1 MNNMQYSDVD
11 PTVISNMSFSQLD
24 NLMTAEAKD
33 IYLIKDDYLS
43 LQNPSV
49 YMCNMMDVKIN
60 NINKCSI
67 QMEILYNNLN
77 ATLNNIQINRDS
89 ILENIKIRRHVAFNQ
104 IKNELNNN
112 TNLIESLSNIIAGY
126 SIYI

>member
-1 MNNMQYSDVD
+1 MNTMTYDEVE
-11 PTVISNMSFSQLD
+11 PAVIFNMSFSQLD

-33 IYLIKDDYLS
+33 IYLMKDDYLNH
-43 LQNPSV
+43 QNPSV

-77 ATLNNIQINRDS
+77 ATLSNIQINRDS
-89 ILENIKIRRHVAFNQ
+89 ILENIKIRRQLAF
-104 IKNELNNN
+104 K
-112 TNLIESLSNIIAGY
+112 
-126 SIYI
+126 

>member
-1 MNNMQYSDVD
+1 MNTMTYDEVE
-11 PTVISNMSFSQLD
+11 PAVIFNMSFSQLD

-33 IYLIKDDYLS
+33 IYLMKDDYLNH
-43 LQNPSV
+43 QNPSV

-77 ATLNNIQINRDS
+77 ATLSNIQINRDS
-89 ILENIKIRRHVAFNQ
+89 ILENIKIRRQLAFNQ
-104 IKNELNNN
+104 IKNELNN
-112 TNLIESLSNIIAGY
+112 TSLIESLSNIIAGY

>member
-1 MNNMQYSDVD
+1 MTYDEVE
-11 PTVISNMSFSQLD
+11 PAVIFNMSFSQLD

-33 IYLIKDDYLS
+33 IYLMKDDYLNH
-43 LQNPSV
+43 QNPSV

-77 ATLNNIQINRDS
+77 ATLSNIQINRDS
-89 ILENIKIRRHVAFNQ
+89 ILENIKIRRQLAFNQ
-104 IKNELNNN
+104 IKNELNN
-112 TNLIESLSNIIAGY
+112 TSLIESLSNIIAGY

>member
-1 MNNMQYSDVD
+1 MNTMTYDEVE
-11 PTVISNMSFSQLD
+11 PAVIFNMSFSQLD

-33 IYLIKDDYLS
+33 IYLMKDDYLNH
-43 LQNPSV
+43 QNPSV

-77 ATLNNIQINRDS
+77 ATLINIQINRDS
-89 ILENIKIRRHVAFNQ
+89 ILENIKIRRQLAFNQ
-104 IKNELNNN
+104 IKNELNN
-112 TNLIESLSNIIAGY
+112 TSLIESLSNIIAGY